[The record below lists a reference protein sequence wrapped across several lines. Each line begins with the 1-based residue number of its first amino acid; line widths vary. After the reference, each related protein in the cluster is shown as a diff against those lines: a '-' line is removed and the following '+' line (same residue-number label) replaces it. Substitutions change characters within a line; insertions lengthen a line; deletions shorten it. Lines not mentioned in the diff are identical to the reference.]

1 MSDGEGKL
9 IQIGDLRTAR
19 QDDLRRE
26 YERILFGRILG
37 CYTIAE
43 TTGMKAVEIVDISKS
58 GISFKMDPKGS
69 FYNVEEDVDLRLY
82 FSAKTY
88 LPIRVTVKRATQTEE
103 AEGKMWLYGCTF
115 DTTLKAHKVVETL
128 VDFIV
133 AYSEQAKKE
142 EGHEKLLL
150 F

>member
-1 MSDGEGKL
+1 MSGSEGKL
-9 IQIGDLRTAR
+9 IQIGDLRTAK
-19 QDDLRRE
+19 QEDLRRE

-43 TTGMKAVEIVDISKS
+43 TTGMRAVEVVDISKS

-69 FYNVEEDVDLRLY
+69 FYNLDEDVDLRLY

-88 LPIRVTVKRATQTEE
+88 LACRVNVKRAIEVPET
-103 AEGKMWLYGCTF
+103 EGKMWHYGCTF
-115 DTTLKAHKVVETL
+115 DTSLKSYVVVERL
-128 VDFIV
+128 IDFIV
-133 AYSEQAKKE
+133 AYSEQARKE
-142 EGHEKLLL
+142 DGSEKLLL